1 MKGGSLRPFSALSA
15 HAIEPSTDAPTAVR
29 VLRNIDLAVLVI
41 ALPIFL
47 AAGFPMLGW
56 ATATGLYLAQRLLRA
71 FAERKAEQADDPRT
85 TVGLLAGSMIA
96 RGWIVAGAILAIG
109 LTTDSETG
117 LSAAVLFLMAFSVAL
132 TMTLATGGAK
142 GGPGRP

>member
-1 MKGGSLRPFSALSA
+1 M
-15 HAIEPSTDAPTAVR
+15 R
-29 VLRNIDLAVLVI
+29 VLRNLDLAILAI
-41 ALPIFL
+41 ALPVFI
-47 AAGFPMLGW
+47 AAGIPILGW
-56 ATATGLYLAQRLLRA
+56 ISGAGLYVGQRLVRT

-117 LSAAVLFLMAFSVAL
+117 LSAAVLFLATFTVAL
-132 TMTLATGGAK
+132 TMALATGGA
-142 GGPGRP
+142 GARRPRA